1 MNIAK
6 GARTRVQK
14 SPGGS
19 FVDVNLHNIFAAT
32 RKGVSCNVILTLKL
46 KCSVKEATKSDGT
59 FYRWDERSPAVP
71 GRDTIWTVA
80 GTAVGMFVTD
90 IELDIQS
97 PQRAS
102 EELIAK
108 LDLWDL
114 MTLPMSS
121 GVIMIPDS
129 SLMALAFA
137 FLEGSNWA

>member
-1 MNIAK
+1 M
-6 GARTRVQK
+6 
-14 SPGGS
+14 
-19 FVDVNLHNIFAAT
+19 
-32 RKGVSCNVILTLKL
+32 SCNVILTLKL